1 MQVYDTP
8 PPGHM
13 MSVGPEDTNTG
24 SNAGMWGSLEN
35 ARGAYIVFSW
45 GDTNGGTTVVTLD
58 QAQDSAG
65 TGSKTLGFDR
75 YYQGGQRLDFT
86 GRSAT
91 NFTVAET
98 VTGTSSGNTA
108 RVAEV
113 SSDFLVITPI
123 TNGTTWTDGETLTGG
138 TSGATAAADGTGRD
152 EDIWVER
159 EASSDTFTTI
169 AVTWTK
175 YCIPVN
181 ETMLDQ
187 DADFNHFQLDLA
199 QTGSG
204 SALGSA
210 HYWFYGESIRKYPG
224 ISHMGTQKMV

>member
-1 MQVYDTP
+1 MRVYDTP

-13 MSVGPEDTNTG
+13 MAVGPEDTNTG

-58 QAQDSAG
+58 QALDSSG
-65 TGSKTLGFDR
+65 TGSKTLGFDK
-75 YYQGGQRLDFT
+75 YYQGGQRLDIGTTTIAFVV
-86 GRSAT
+86 GA
-91 NFTVAET
+91 T
-98 VTGTSSGNTA
+98 VTGDGSGNTA
-108 RVAEV
+108 RIAKV
-113 SSDFLVITPI
+113 SSTELVVTPI
-123 TNGTTWTDGETLTGG
+123 TNGTTWTDGELLTTSAGASATL
-138 TSGATAAADGTGRD
+138 SGTGRD

-159 EASSDTFTTI
+159 EATSDTFTTI

-187 DADFNHFQLDLA
+187 DANFNHFQLDLA

-224 ISHMGTQKMV
+224 ISYMGTQKMV